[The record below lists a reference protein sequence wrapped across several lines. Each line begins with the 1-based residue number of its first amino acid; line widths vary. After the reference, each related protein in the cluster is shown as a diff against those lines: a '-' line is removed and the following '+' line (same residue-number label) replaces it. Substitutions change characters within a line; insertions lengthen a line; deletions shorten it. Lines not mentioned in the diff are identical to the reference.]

1 MKKCLRF
8 LPITKMLFQWC
19 AFTKSFGRFC
29 KDAVFAGRPAYLFW
43 ILWMRID
50 TDKIHSREKFELSWV
65 NYLFSQNILKV
76 TCLYMYAMNLLFIVS
91 LIYNNIY
98 REKYVCL
105 SVRPSMVS
113 ASLFQSQSLSP
124 SCITYRQNKQRLS
137 SFAALSQKMWH
148 KIKKLVKIQTIS
160 LLFWMEFW
168 GLTLIGLYWDFDP
181 SQKWDEILQQKQGQ
195 FWIPMGR

>member
-1 MKKCLRF
+1 
-8 LPITKMLFQWC
+8 
-19 AFTKSFGRFC
+19 
-29 KDAVFAGRPAYLFW
+29 
-43 ILWMRID
+43 MRID

-181 SQKWDEILQQKQGQ
+181 SQKWDEIHQQKQGQ
-195 FWIPMGR
+195 FWIPMAHISSLISWYNEMCKKKCFSNFLQVLLD

>member
-1 MKKCLRF
+1 
-8 LPITKMLFQWC
+8 
-19 AFTKSFGRFC
+19 
-29 KDAVFAGRPAYLFW
+29 
-43 ILWMRID
+43 MRID

-124 SCITYRQNKQRLS
+124 SCITYRQNKQTNVILFRRS
-137 SFAALSQKMWH
+137 VTKNVTQNKKTCENSDNFFADLNGILGPYTH
-148 KIKKLVKIQTIS
+148 RS
-160 LLFWMEFW
+160 LLRFWPKPKMRRNPP
-168 GLTLIGLYWDFDP
+168 T
-181 SQKWDEILQQKQGQ
+181 KTRAILNTYG
-195 FWIPMGR
+195 